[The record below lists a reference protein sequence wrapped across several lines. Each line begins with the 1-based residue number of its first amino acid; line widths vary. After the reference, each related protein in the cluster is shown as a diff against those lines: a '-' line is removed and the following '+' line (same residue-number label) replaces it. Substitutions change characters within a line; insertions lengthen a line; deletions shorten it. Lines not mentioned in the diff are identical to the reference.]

1 MYAHSAHIGLHTKES
16 ALMPS
21 PWDDYQNM
29 LVWLDYVEAKGN
41 ERATQTDGVNVE
53 REGEQEGGRH

>member
-1 MYAHSAHIGLHTKES
+1 
-16 ALMPS
+16 MPS

-29 LVWLDYVEAKGN
+29 LAWLDYVGAKGN
-41 ERATQTDGVNVE
+41 KRATQQDGVNVE